1 MYLERINKANDIK
14 KIKPS
19 ELSGL
24 AQEIRDFLI
33 ENVSRTGGHLASNL
47 GAVELTMA
55 LHLALSLPRDKIV
68 WDVGHQ
74 SYVHKIL
81 TGRKDEF
88 ATLRQYGGM
97 SGFPKTRESIYDVFN
112 TGHSSTSISAALG
125 IAEALELKGDTK
137 STVVAVIGDGSL
149 TGGLAYEALNNASK
163 IKRNF
168 IIILNDNNMSISE
181 NVGGLSTYLSS
192 IRAGKT
198 YIDLKHGVLNTIEK
212 VPLVGDKIVREVRDI
227 KSSIKQLVVPGML
240 FENMG
245 ITYLGPIDGHNI
257 GDMVKIIQEAKN
269 IDHAVVIHVCTKKGK
284 GYAPAENNPSLFHGI
299 GPFDPETG
307 IPLKDTSV
315 PDYTDIFADAICDA
329 AAEDEKIVAITAA
342 MEDGTGLKRFRDKY
356 PDRFFDVGIAEAHAA
371 TFAAGLAA
379 EGMKPYVGVYSSFL
393 QRAYDEVLHD
403 VCIQN
408 LPVTFCIDRAG
419 LVGNDGETHH
429 GAFDVSYLNTIPN
442 MNIFAPK
449 NGQELYEAV
458 KFAAGFNFPLAIRYP
473 RGRAFLGLSEF
484 NAPIVFG
491 KSEILY
497 LEKDILFLAAGSMV
511 KTAAA
516 VRERLKADGY
526 NVTLVNA
533 RFLKPIDEET
543 IRNIISTHKYV
554 VTFEENEIN
563 GGYGMSVLR
572 FVNSLGANVKT
583 INFGLPNSYVE
594 HGSCDQLLKEC
605 GLDEDSLYDRL
616 SRELK

>member
-1 MYLERINKANDIK
+1 
-14 KIKPS
+14 
-19 ELSGL
+19 
-24 AQEIRDFLI
+24 
-33 ENVSRTGGHLASNL
+33 
-47 GAVELTMA
+47 
-55 LHLALSLPRDKIV
+55 
-68 WDVGHQ
+68 
-74 SYVHKIL
+74 
-81 TGRKDEF
+81 
-88 ATLRQYGGM
+88 M

-429 GAFDVSYLNTIPN
+429 GAFDISYLNTIPN